1 MDVFLIKD
9 SVIENCIS
17 ADSTER
23 AQQFYPDY
31 TCIERTELLSQ
42 FGIGDLYNAGV
53 FTKSPP
59 KPPILYPISRL
70 TFLRRFTA
78 QQRIAIRAQE
88 DAVIK
93 DALQMLDL
101 AEEVKLDD
109 QDTVFFV
116 NYLVTQNLI
125 TEEDSLRILGVV

>member
-1 MDVFLIKD
+1 MNVFLIKD
-9 SVIENCIS
+9 GVIENCIL

-31 TCIERTELLSQ
+31 TCIEQTEFLNQ
-42 FGIGDLYNAGV
+42 FGIGDFYDADV
-53 FTKSPP
+53 FIKSPP

-70 TFLRRFTA
+70 DFLRRFTA
-78 QQRIAIRAQE
+78 QQRIDIRSN
-88 DAVIK
+88 DDPIIK

-101 AEEVKLDD
+101 AEQIELDD

>member
-9 SVIENCIS
+9 GVIENCIS

-31 TCIERTELLSQ
+31 TCIERTEELNQ

-59 KPPILYPISRL
+59 KPPVLYPISRL
-70 TFLRRFTA
+70 DFLRRFTA
-78 QQRIAIRAQE
+78 QQRISIRE
-88 DAVIK
+88 TDDPIIK

-101 AEEVKLDD
+101 AEQIELDD